1 MTVCKGMERGH
12 AKNLVLRKRNGAA
25 DVRSVKEEL
34 RLVTLLESRVP
45 SPLLLPQDIDLAL
58 KPSVGLSSA
67 SSGDNL
73 RGKEGAIESRN
84 NNNESGS
91 SSGSWP
97 TAPASACLVVSG
109 GAKFS
114 CNFFLKQIC
123 MKLRRPAEKRSFTSW
138 V

>member
-1 MTVCKGMERGH
+1 MERGH

-97 TAPASACLVVSG
+97 NRPRICL
-109 GAKFS
+109 S
-114 CNFFLKQIC
+114 CCFRWGEIF
-123 MKLRRPAEKRSFTSW
+123 M
-138 V
+138 